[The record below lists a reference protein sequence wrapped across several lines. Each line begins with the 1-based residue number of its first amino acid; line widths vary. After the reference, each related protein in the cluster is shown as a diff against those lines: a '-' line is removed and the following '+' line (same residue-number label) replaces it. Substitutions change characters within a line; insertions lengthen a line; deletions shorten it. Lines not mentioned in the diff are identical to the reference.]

1 MQTKAKSNSIITHA
15 ILDGKIEFT
24 VKDAGKIIF
33 DPLKMS
39 VQNQSRAMYHG
50 CIQRISDGGALS
62 RNPET
67 GLAASPA
74 DKLARMQRIAEH
86 LMSGSTEWA
95 LKAVAGEGVNA
106 GLVIQAMIQLTKAR
120 DVDHA
125 NELID
130 KLALKREI
138 KRDEAVKLLAGA
150 TDIKVKMAEIRAAQA
165 AVKVS
170 AGDLLDG
177 LDGLDVDEEG
187 EESTDDEAP
196 F

>member
-24 VKDAGKIIF
+24 VKDAGKIVF

-39 VQNQSRAMYHG
+39 TQNQSRAMYHG

-74 DKLARMQRIAEH
+74 DKLARMQRIADH

-95 LKAVAGEGVNA
+95 LKAVVGEGVNA

-138 KRDEAVKLLAGA
+138 KRDEAIKLLASA
-150 TDIKVKMAEIRAAQA
+150 ADIKVKMAEIRAEQA
-165 AVKVS
+165 SSKVS
-170 AGDLLDG
+170 ADDLLDG
-177 LDGLDVDEEG
+177 LDEEG
-187 EESTDDEAP
+187 EGEEAP
-196 F
+196 L